1 MEFKQSST
9 ESAISDICKLF
20 GIAKL
25 SPFRYDQIKD
35 IIINV
40 QRNGKYDGVVN
51 HNNWIAETNPHTQ
64 IRSLTINKKKIE
76 NRTSN

>member
-20 GIAKL
+20 GIEKL
-25 SPFRYDQIKD
+25 TPFRYDQIKD

-40 QRNGKYDGVVN
+40 QRNAKYDGVIN
-51 HNNWIAETNPHTQ
+51 HDNWTAETNVHTNV
-64 IRSLTINKKKIE
+64 RSLTIKKKILK
-76 NRTSN
+76 